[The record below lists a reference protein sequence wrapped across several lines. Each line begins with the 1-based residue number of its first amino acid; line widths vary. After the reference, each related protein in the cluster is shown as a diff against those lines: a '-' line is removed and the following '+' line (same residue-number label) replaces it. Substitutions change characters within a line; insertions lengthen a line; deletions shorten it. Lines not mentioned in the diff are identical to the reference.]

1 MENFNCR
8 GKERRR
14 LLVREYKIEPVA
26 HLKLINGQKKRSA
39 AEDTITDQYYIFS
52 YSSLKTGEKGTFIC
66 GTHVAKDFLFLLGK
80 KPLPLFNPL
89 HEDISQFNSK
99 PHSPQSLSSSIQH
112 EKWDPLAKECYNAIH
127 LIIMAWNLSP
137 DGAIW
142 DILKDIL
149 KYYDREPFFF
159 KIKSINTIVSN
170 DFNHRTLTEINDEF
184 IKAEP
189 RFIKYDFTLMKKAL
203 LQENIK
209 SYL

>member
-1 MENFNCR
+1 M
-8 GKERRR
+8 
-14 LLVREYKIEPVA
+14 
-26 HLKLINGQKKRSA
+26 
-39 AEDTITDQYYIFS
+39 
-52 YSSLKTGEKGTFIC
+52 
-66 GTHVAKDFLFLLGK
+66 
-80 KPLPLFNPL
+80 
-89 HEDISQFNSK
+89 
-99 PHSPQSLSSSIQH
+99 
-112 EKWDPLAKECYNAIH
+112 
-127 LIIMAWNLSP
+127 IIMAWNLSP
-137 DGAIW
+137 GGVIW